1 MAKRKAVLRV
11 TVEFDDR
18 ATSEVLLCGALD
30 DFLRT
35 APGKLAEPGT
45 PIYAVFGPFEVAVPD
60 WAPNPTVAKPES
72 LCAVRD
78 CGRAGV
84 NATCPY
90 DGSSHGHGR
99 VHYECHKR
107 WVPWT
112 ELEFEDL
119 AVGGWRLI
127 CREHLDQMNSEIQ
140 QEQAQRAESTT

>member
-1 MAKRKAVLRV
+1 MALRKALLSV
-11 TVEFDDR
+11 TVEFNDEHTTPERLRRSFQD
-18 ATSEVLLCGALD
+18 SVLLSSNQFFDGHGQL
-30 DFLRT
+30 
-35 APGKLAEPGT
+35 
-45 PIYAVFGPFEVAVPD
+45 VFGAFEVGTLFSLV
-60 WAPNPTVAKPES
+60 KPES
-72 LCAVRD
+72 LCAVLN

-140 QEQAQRAESTT
+140 QEQARKA